1 MQESAPLA
9 GNTHLYS
16 FVKFFFFQMESGI
29 RTFSVH
35 QLIGSPWLEAN
46 VCCWCSPGR
55 CSRDHRGR
63 QGSKDPRLRD
73 PAPVHRQTV
82 RSDKTPHHG
91 RNHRDIAHQSEI
103 PSLLLMSDFRSAKKK
118 GETGQRSVTWPC
130 IILFCGFNTMGHSS
144 WATQGQS
151 PQWNMKYPLLFNQG
165 RHPVQA
171 RGHGTKCRTE
181 TWTLFRPSM
190 LAAEVCKHTV
200 RFHCSITRLPQQNAQ
215 FWEFLSLEMVKKN
228 F

>member
-55 CSRDHRGR
+55 RSRDHRGR

-103 PSLLLMSDFRSAKKK
+103 PSLLLMSDFLSARKKRK
-118 GETGQRSVTWPC
+118 QGSV
-130 IILFCGFNTMGHSS
+130 
-144 WATQGQS
+144 QS
-151 PQWNMKYPLLFNQG
+151 PDLASYCSVASIPWDTVVEQHRDSHHN
-165 RHPVQA
+165 
-171 RGHGTKCRTE
+171 E
-181 TWTLFRPSM
+181 TWSI
-190 LAAEVCKHTV
+190 HY
-200 RFHCSITRLPQQNAQ
+200 CSIKAAT
-215 FWEFLSLEMVKKN
+215 LSRPEVMAPSVEQKLRRCSDPVC
-228 F
+228 